1 MLFGKEYDFSLIRT
15 SSKEALLRT
24 ALSASG
30 NDIKKA
36 TEIVEYFT
44 KQLPSMP
51 EVEPIEPTTFEQ
63 MKDTAIG
70 IINWGRENQD
80 QIVSIIGMVRQM
92 MGKGTP
98 ASSAPTDVVF
108 DAV

>member
-51 EVEPIEPTTFEQ
+51 EVDPVAPSTFEQ
-63 MKDTAIG
+63 MRDTALG
-70 IINWGRENQD
+70 LINWGKENQD
-80 QIVSIIGMVRQM
+80 QIMSVISFARQFI
-92 MGKGTP
+92 GKGTP
-98 ASSAPTDVVF
+98 TPTPPTDVTF
-108 DAV
+108 DPV

>member
-44 KQLPSMP
+44 SQLPSMP
-51 EVEPIEPTTFEQ
+51 EVEPVAPTTFEQ
-63 MKDTAIG
+63 MKDTALG
-70 IINWGRENQD
+70 LINWGKENQD
-80 QIVSIIGMVRQM
+80 QIMSIISFARQF
-92 MGKGTP
+92 MGKGSPTP
-98 ASSAPTDVVF
+98 APPNDVTFSAI
-108 DAV
+108 